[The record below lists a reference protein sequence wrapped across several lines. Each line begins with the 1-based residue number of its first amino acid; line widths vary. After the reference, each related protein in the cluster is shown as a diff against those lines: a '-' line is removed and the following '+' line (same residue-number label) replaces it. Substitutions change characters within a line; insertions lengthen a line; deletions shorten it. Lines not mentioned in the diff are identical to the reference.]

1 LSQAGWLLLLAGR
14 LESTGHIRAR
24 LIRSPTVRRISVVG
38 TPGAGKSTVAR
49 ELARNLGVP
58 FVELD
63 GIFHQPD
70 WAPLAADEFRRR
82 VAEVTAGDA
91 WVIDGN
97 YSDVRP
103 LVWARADTVLWI
115 DLPRMV
121 VMRRL
126 IWRTLRRAAFRVE
139 LWNGNRERW
148 ANFFTWDPERSV
160 ISWAWHRHAVY
171 RQRYG
176 SAMQDP
182 ACAHLRFVRL
192 RSRPAVRRFLAG
204 TSPGSAGIPLDT

>member
-1 LSQAGWLLLLAGR
+1 M
-14 LESTGHIRAR
+14 
-24 LIRSPTVRRISVVG
+24 VG

-63 GIFHQPD
+63 GIFHQPG

-103 LVWARADTVLWI
+103 LVWARADTVIWI
-115 DLPRMV
+115 DPPRLL

-126 IWRTLRRAAFRVE
+126 VWRTLRRVALRAE

-148 ANFFTWDPERSV
+148 ANFFSWNPEKSV
-160 ISWAWHRHAVY
+160 ISWAWTRHPVY
-171 RQRYG
+171 RQRYAA
-176 SAMQDP
+176 AMKDP
-182 ACAHLRFVRL
+182 GYAQLRFVRL
-192 RSRPAVRRFLAG
+192 RSRADVGRWLAG
-204 TSPGSAGIPLDT
+204 ISPDAATLPPDT

>member
-1 LSQAGWLLLLAGR
+1 
-14 LESTGHIRAR
+14 
-24 LIRSPTVRRISVVG
+24 VRRISVVG
-38 TPGAGKSTVAR
+38 NPGAGKSTVAR

-63 GIFHQPD
+63 GIFHQRG

-82 VAEVTAGDA
+82 VAEVIAGDA

-103 LVWARADTVLWI
+103 LVWARADTVIWI
-115 DLPRMV
+115 DLPRII

-148 ANFFTWDPERSV
+148 ANFFTWDPKRSV
-160 ISWAWHRHAVY
+160 ISWAWHQHAVY

-176 SAMQDP
+176 SAMHDP

-192 RSRPAVRRFLAG
+192 RSRPAVRRFLAE
-204 TSPGSAGIPLDT
+204 TSPGSAAVPLDT